1 MAKRLLPLAID
12 RGMEHAHK
20 QGLGDHWLQEYSYGK
35 W

>member
-12 RGMEHAHK
+12 HGMEYPHE
-20 QGLGDHWLQEYSYGK
+20 QGLGDPWLQEYSYGK